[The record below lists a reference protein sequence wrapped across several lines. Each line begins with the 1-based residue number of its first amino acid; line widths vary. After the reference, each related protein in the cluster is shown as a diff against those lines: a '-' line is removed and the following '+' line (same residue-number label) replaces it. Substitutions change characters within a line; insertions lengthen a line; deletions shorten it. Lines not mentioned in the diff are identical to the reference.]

1 MRKKKY
7 TNYAGVLFDDETY
20 SKLIRITDKAEISV
34 SEFVRAVIE
43 DKLKNENEE
52 DFNDEDNR

>member
-7 TNYAGVLFDDETY
+7 TNYAGVLFEDETY

-34 SEFVRAVIE
+34 SEFLRTVVE
-43 DKLKNENEE
+43 DKLKNLDEE
-52 DFNDEDNR
+52 GK